1 MCAVNGDKLGQEDRA
16 LLVHL
21 VPRRLAGRIA
31 NASSDIPPEVAR
43 LLWTWWRG
51 FERVYEKRGREGL
64 LQERDA
70 LQRRYNEV
78 MAKCRQ
84 LGAALTLV
92 REPMKG
98 YRSDGAGGE
107 DGDGVGGDDPNEA
120 ESATL
125 RHEGDG
131 FQEEM
136 RRLGDEADDIQKQIQ
151 MIEAIFRYGP
161 QMPEFIETAYA
172 RVGGRRRTVRS
183 ERPDGEIGGSPFTSG
198 RSLPRDPMRWEHTA
212 IGLYAY
218 LEKVEGTTEYPTALT
233 GAFGL
238 ETSAKAW
245 IKGST
250 STRQTRQYMQQYGY
264 QKRGGVPSLHNAL
277 RQWILDFSREMG
289 EEQAALIHTQMAR
302 KKMKWPGLPGTNRPE
317 IQET

>member
-1 MCAVNGDKLGQEDRA
+1 MCAAHRGELEEEDRV

-21 VPRRLAGRIA
+21 VPRRLAGRIV
-31 NASSDIPPEVAR
+31 NAGGDIPPEVAR

-51 FERVYEKRGREGL
+51 FEQVYEKRGREGL

-70 LQRRYNEV
+70 LRRRHNEV
-78 MAKCRQ
+78 MAKSRQ
-84 LGAALTLV
+84 LGTAV
-92 REPMKG
+92 SVVSEPLKG
-98 YRSDGAGGE
+98 YHPDGAGE
-107 DGDGVGGDDPNEA
+107 DDSNDGDE
-120 ESATL
+120 
-125 RHEGDG
+125 
-131 FQEEM
+131 FQEEIRGLM
-136 RRLGDEADDIQKQIQ
+136 EEADDIQKQIQ

-161 QMPEFIETAYA
+161 QMPAFIEVAYA
-172 RVGGRRRTVRS
+172 RVRGRRRTVRS
-183 ERPDGEIGGSPFTSG
+183 KRRDGDVSINPSSG
-198 RSLPRDPMRWEHTA
+198 NPLPRDPMQWEHTA

-218 LEKVEGTTEYPTALT
+218 LEKVDGTPEYPTALT

-277 RQWILDFSREMG
+277 RQWILNFTKEMG

-302 KKMKWPGLPGTNRPE
+302 KKLKWPGLPGTDGRE
-317 IQET
+317 IRKK